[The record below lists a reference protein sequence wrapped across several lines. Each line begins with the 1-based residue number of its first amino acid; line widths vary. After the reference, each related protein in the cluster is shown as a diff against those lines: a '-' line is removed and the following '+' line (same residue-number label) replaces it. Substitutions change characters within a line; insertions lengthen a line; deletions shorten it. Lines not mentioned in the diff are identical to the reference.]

1 MLALC
6 RPRCLLHSSRFLQ
19 TRTLRTIPR
28 RIPTY
33 IKSWDPTQHA
43 PARQPQ
49 ASIEPDQIRDTRWSE
64 LHEMVQAQAHIVLST
79 KDNKDGSDP
88 PKTMPPSYKKLR
100 HLLRLAS
107 SPNINL
113 MGMRRHIWKAY
124 VLTKLEDQD
133 SLSNLTFGEW
143 DVIWESQS
151 FTLRSNENR
160 TLHLEELYID
170 LCSTGIAPTKA
181 QRVEYL
187 ECHFQ
192 NGKEAQALQK
202 WEADRAEIESYQ
214 PYHCEPEHLKV
225 GVKMYARAG
234 NADRASQLME
244 QLFAVL
250 PEPDKSLLLTVF
262 RAHTS
267 SAEAK
272 HHDAAYDMYKR
283 LKALPIILGRRDYD
297 ACFTGF
303 LEAKNITFAK
313 EVFRDMVSNGI
324 LANTGFAK
332 DVEEVLKRL
341 HMLYRLATDLSSMT
355 NIALHAINLLPQSYY
370 GQLFGDW
377 MKFTV
382 VQQAPEAAAQIL
394 EMMYRQ
400 GYLPETFHFNM
411 LLRAF
416 IRTKES
422 TNVLQAENI
431 GWRMIDEA
439 RKAHQKST
447 KPFSNHEGTS
457 HKDAPMPESLQ
468 AARKLPAADVD
479 TFALIIHHHGKSLQ
493 WEHVDYLSRQLKETS
508 IAPNAT
514 IMNVLIDN
522 KIRKGAYAEAWSIY
536 RQLTNPP
543 KDGSITGVFPDGAS
557 IRSVWKMLRLALGDH
572 ATRHEPG
579 LPRPRELLKETV
591 EWWALVRG
599 RYDAERFRMGLVGG
613 DYTAISALMLHCFS
627 YTQDLPG
634 SLVALHILRHNFYIF
649 PTTKDV
655 NILQRQMA
663 WVDLSRESVDSRSE
677 YFHSRSNRVRTDRI
691 GKIYLMLLQQRTQR
705 MQLTRDDVK
714 ALTDEQKGDVNL
726 NLLSEFTR
734 SVMKR
739 QYPEELVE
747 VMIHAARV
755 SVGCPNLPTGDM
767 TAFEVA

>member
-19 TRTLRTIPR
+19 TRTLRTVPR
-28 RIPTY
+28 RVPTF
-33 IKSWDPTQHA
+33 IKSWDPTQHT

-49 ASIEPDQIRDTRWSE
+49 ASIEPDPTRDTIWSD
-64 LHEMVQAQAHIVLST
+64 LHEMNQAQAHNMSST
-79 KDNKDGSDP
+79 EDNKDGGNP
-88 PKTMPPSYKKLR
+88 PKAMRPSYKKLR

-107 SPNINL
+107 SPNIDL
-113 MGMRRHIWKAY
+113 VGMRRHIWKAY
-124 VLTKLEDQD
+124 ILTKLEDPD

-143 DVIWESQS
+143 DIIWESQS
-151 FTLRSNENR
+151 IRLYSNQNR
-160 TLHLEELYID
+160 TLHLEELYTD
-170 LCSTGIAPTKA
+170 LCSSRIAPTKA
-181 QRVEYL
+181 QRIEYL
-187 ECHFQ
+187 ACHFL
-192 NGKEAQALQK
+192 NGKEVQALQK

-225 GVKMYARAG
+225 GVEMYARAG
-234 NADRASQLME
+234 NADRAGQLME

-250 PEPDKSLLLTVF
+250 PEPDKSLMLTVF

-267 SAEAK
+267 SAEAR
-272 HHDAAYDMYKR
+272 HHEAAHDMYER
-283 LKALPIILGRRDYD
+283 MKALPTILKMRDYD

-303 LEAKNITFAK
+303 LEAKNIEFAK

-324 LANTGFAK
+324 LAKTGFAK
-332 DVEEVLKRL
+332 DVEEVLMRL

-355 NIALHAINLLPQSYY
+355 SIALHAIELLPQSYY
-370 GQLFGDW
+370 GQVFGDW

-394 EMMYRQ
+394 DMMYRQ
-400 GYLPETFHFNM
+400 GYPPETFHFNM

-422 TNVLQAENI
+422 PNVLQAENI

-439 RKAHQKST
+439 RKAHRKNTRPFLSQK
-447 KPFSNHEGTS
+447 GTS
-457 HKDAPMPESLQ
+457 HENAPTPEGLQ
-468 AARKLPAADVD
+468 AARKLPVADVD
-479 TFALIIHHHGKSLQ
+479 TFALIMHHHGKSLQ
-493 WEHVDYLSRQLKETS
+493 WEHVEYLSRQLKETS

-514 IMNVLIDN
+514 IMNVLVDN
-522 KIRKGAYAEAWSIY
+522 KIRQGAYAEAWSIY
-536 RQLTNPP
+536 SQLTNPA
-543 KDGSITGVFPDGAS
+543 KGGSITGVFPDGAS

-572 ATRHEPG
+572 ATRHESG

-613 DYTAISALMLHCFS
+613 NYTAISALMLHCFS

-634 SLVALHILRHNFYIF
+634 SLVALHVLRHNFHIF

-663 WVDLSRESVDSRSE
+663 WVDLSRESASSRSQ
-677 YFHSRSNRVRTDRI
+677 YFHSRSNRVRTDKI
-691 GKIYLMLLQQRTQR
+691 GKIYLMLLQQRAER
-705 MQLTRDDVK
+705 MQLTRDGAK
-714 ALTDEQKGDVNL
+714 ALTEEQKGDINL

-739 QYPEELVE
+739 EYPEELVE
-747 VMIHAARV
+747 VMIDAARV
-755 SVGCPNLPTGDM
+755 SVGCPDLPTGDM